1 MGGRLNSI
9 LREANFLSLLA
20 NVFIAIFGFAGFA
33 LLARSYSVE
42 LFGQWVLF
50 VSSAGFIEMFRFGI
64 TNTAIIRFLSGATEK
79 ERTALIGS
87 NSLINI
93 IATLIISLVLIICLL
108 LFPDPIKRTGYE
120 LFFLWYP
127 LMAIINLPFNTAQV
141 ILQADQEFG
150 KILKIK
156 LLNSGG
162 FFLIVLASYIWFNL
176 TLTQLVLG
184 QAAMALLT
192 SAYCLYNGWDGL
204 KHFRKSTRSA
214 NHQLLHFGKYTT
226 FTLIGSNLLRNADTL
241 IISLSPLGAAAV
253 ALYSI
258 PLKLTELQQIP
269 LRSFVATAFPKM
281 SKASIEHQTTKVK
294 NLFYT
299 YSGAMFLL
307 FIPFSL
313 VPFIFAEFFVLM
325 LGGSQYLATDLVT
338 GGNAVVIMQ
347 IFAIYGMLLPI
358 DRMTGVGLDSINQ
371 PQKNFIKVMIMVA
384 TNVIADLVAVFI
396 FGSLELVAAGSV
408 LFTIL
413 GLVIGYKFLDNHLSL
428 NVMEIF
434 RQGFVFYRNLYKKA
448 LQIA

>member
-1 MGGRLNSI
+1 MGGRLTSI
-9 LREANFLSLLA
+9 FREANFLSLLA
-20 NVFIAIFGFAGFA
+20 NVLIAIFGFAGFA
-33 LLARSYSVE
+33 LLARSFPVE
-42 LFGQWVLF
+42 QFGRWVLF

-64 TNTAIIRFLSGATEK
+64 TNTAIIRFLSGASPE
-79 ERTALIGS
+79 ERSALIGS

-93 IATLIISLVLIICLL
+93 VATLFISLALVICLL
-108 LFPDPIKRTGYE
+108 LFPEPIYRTGYE

-127 LMAIINLPFNTAQV
+127 LMAVINLPFNTAQV

-156 LLNSGG
+156 ILNSGG
-162 FFLIVLASYIWFNL
+162 FFLIVLASYIRFDL
-176 TLTQLVLG
+176 DLTQLVLG
-184 QAAMALLT
+184 QLAMSLIT
-192 SAYCLYNGWDGL
+192 SAYCMYNGWDGL
-204 KHFRKSTRSA
+204 KLYRKSSRRA
-214 NHQLLHFGKYTT
+214 NSQLLHFGKYTT

-281 SKASIEHQTTKVK
+281 SRASIANQTDAVK
-294 NLFYT
+294 KLFYT

-325 LGGSQYLATDLVT
+325 LGGSQYLASGLDA

-347 IFAIYGMLLPI
+347 IFALYGMLLPI
-358 DRMTGVGLDSINQ
+358 DRMTGIGLDSINK

-384 TNVIADLVAVFI
+384 TNVIADVVAVFI

-413 GLVIGYKFLDNHLSL
+413 GLVIGYRFLDNSLSL
-428 NVMEIF
+428 NVLDIF
-434 RQGFVFYRNLYKKA
+434 REGFNFYRDLYKKA
-448 LQIA
+448 LRHA